1 MALIQLS
8 DCGASPFERLL
19 GHAPKIL
26 EDWRQ
31 LESSFFQSSTFS
43 PDFLEQVRRS
53 LAFNN
58 QCQYCMAK
66 AGRPDQNLE
75 DNRLIEALRFA
86 NKFAIS
92 NSVEDKEI
100 TSLKSYF
107 SESEIVELIAFCSF
121 ISASQRIGAVLGL
134 KEASY
139 YNNQN
144 SI

>member
-8 DCGASPFERLL
+8 EFGSSPFERIL
-19 GHAPKIL
+19 GHVPEIL
-26 EDWRQ
+26 ENWSQ
-31 LESSFFQSSTFS
+31 LESSFFQSSRFS
-43 PDFLEQVRRS
+43 PDFLEQMRRV

-66 AGRPDQNLE
+66 AGPPDQNPE

-86 NKFAIS
+86 NKFAVS
-92 NSVEDKEI
+92 NLVEEKEI
-100 TSLKSYF
+100 AGLKSYF
-107 SESEIVELIAFCSF
+107 SEAEVVELIAFCSF

-139 YNNQN
+139 YND
-144 SI
+144 